1 MAAFW
6 QIVGGFTLFWVP
18 SAMAATI
25 RRHLGLDGLVTA
37 GWCSLGLSVLS
48 IGLLLAFSRDAR
60 QACRAVLGGPGN
72 QTTRYW
78 ILGLVIA
85 NALLAGLFF
94 VLYKMQLAPAAVG
107 ADVGWSHYFSLPPDR
122 RPDFLLH
129 YLWLSAVDSVITGP
143 LAEEL
148 FHIGVVVGVLR
159 RLNIPWPWI
168 FAFDALLFVILHQSH
183 GGGFIGVLPMLRFA
197 VARYFLDFLFYKTGN
212 IAVPIVAHV
221 LNNLRVLSFNWFPL
235 LP

>member
-1 MAAFW
+1 MFW
-6 QIVGGFTLFWVP
+6 QIVGGFMLLWMPGAV
-18 SAMAATI
+18 AMAI
-25 RRHLGLDGLVTA
+25 RRQLGLEGLVTA
-37 GWCSLGLSVLS
+37 GWCALGLSVLS
-48 IGLLLAFSRDAR
+48 IGLLLAFSPDAR
-60 QACRAVLGGPGN
+60 QACRAARAGLRTKAIG
-72 QTTRYW
+72 YW
-78 ILGLVIA
+78 ILGLIMA
-85 NALLAGLFF
+85 NALLAGLVFA
-94 VLYKMQLAPAAVG
+94 LYKMQLAPAAVG

-129 YLWLSAVDSVITGP
+129 YLWLSAMESVITAP

-168 FAFDALLFVILHQSH
+168 FAFDALLFVILHQSY
-183 GGGFIGVLPMLRFA
+183 GGGFIGVLPMLAFA
-197 VARYFLDFLFYKTGN
+197 TARLFLDFLFYKTGN
-212 IAVPIVAHV
+212 IAVPVVAHV